1 MRSVCVVS
9 QEQALAESAPAKPAS
24 APKPSAS
31 STPVAVPRVDWKAV
45 WPLPV
50 LALATVALVGGVVK
64 GLLNVPAVDPAAPL
78 VEVRALVAA
87 GEYEKAIETVNQ
99 KLLPAITV
107 GAIAP
112 EASAEAL
119 LLRARSLLSGQAALG
134 VRLPANY
141 KSALTDFEQSVAF
154 GGKLSDVD
162 RADSAEA
169 HAALGDT
176 KKAVELA
183 RELPESLK
191 DRRLVILR
199 RVVDANLAA
208 KDVRYDQTVALLG
221 ELLEADGASMDER
234 AWAIARQAELR
245 LAMSFDEEAIT
256 KLLVAIPRLEG
267 ISAERRGELVY
278 LLGKAYYQAGQFE
291 QAAKQLASARTFL
304 EPQDALMGEAGVLI
318 GRILQAGGQLEQAR
332 EEFQAVYERHG
343 GGGNGPVGAGLPAAL
358 GLGETQAAAG
368 EDGLAL
374 ESYGEVIGHLLEAS
388 GAAAQ
393 PQSGRAESGHGA
405 GAESKGD
412 HGSASDHGAAGAK
425 AGAGEAAAKKDE
437 HGSAAKPE
445 HGEKAGGEKAG
456 GEEAVGERAAGH
468 GSGRQLAGGA
478 GVAGGS
484 RRDVTVALVGAS
496 LMDRYAERASSGEHT
511 RALPYAMAAERL
523 YRGTKTA
530 TPASVPLGIG
540 ASSRAEGMRILNEAR
555 TTPTGQLP
563 IDQISPVTQAEA
575 KKYLIEA
582 GVAFRDH
589 AAKVVVTDK
598 GAFDESTWNS
608 ADCFD
613 LAADRENAKMA
624 FSAYIQSAASDDPRR
639 PEARFR
645 LAQTLQAERDYAA
658 AAAGYRQLI
667 DAASAGQSGPFADA
681 AIVPLARC
689 YLLDDKAEND
699 AQAEQLLLG
708 AVDGATVPPESE
720 VYRSAT
726 VELGEMLHARGRY
739 PEAIERLDEAVTRY
753 PDHERFAV
761 LVFKLADANRLSAAE
776 LGEELK
782 QAKPQRDLE
791 VLTVLREQRL
801 QHAGQL
807 FAKTIDLLAKK
818 DRRKFTRMDKL
829 AERNSTFALGDVAFE
844 QGDFDRAITL
854 YDAARQ
860 KYTGDPSS
868 LVAMVQIVNCYVA
881 QNKWSEAATAN
892 ERARQQLASLPED
905 VWKSPD
911 LPMERKHWERWLD
924 ASSLLDRRFGA
935 SRAVGGE

>member
-1 MRSVCVVS
+1 MRSVCVQS

-24 APKPSAS
+24 RSQPSAA
-31 STPVAVPRVDWKAV
+31 STPVAAPRVDWKAV

-50 LALATVALVGGVVK
+50 LALATLALVGGVVK

-99 KLLPAITV
+99 KLLPAITM
-107 GAIAP
+107 GAIP
-112 EASAEAL
+112 REASAETL

-134 VRLPANY
+134 MRLPANY

-154 GGKLSDVD
+154 GGKLSDLD
-162 RADSAEA
+162 RADIADA

-176 KKAVELA
+176 KKAVEVA
-183 RELPESLK
+183 RDLPESLK

-199 RVVDANLAA
+199 HVVDANLAA
-208 KDVRYDQTVALLG
+208 KDVRYDQTLELLS

-234 AWAIARQAELR
+234 AWAMARQAELR
-245 LAMSFDEEAIT
+245 LAMNFDEEAII

-267 ISAERRGELVY
+267 ISAARRGELVF

-291 QAAKQLASARTFL
+291 QASKQLESARKFL
-304 EPQDALMGEAGVLI
+304 EPQDALVGEAGVLI

-332 EEFQAVYERHG
+332 EEFQAVYEQHG
-343 GGGNGPVGAGLPAAL
+343 GGGNGATGPGLPAVL

-368 EDGLAL
+368 EDSLAL
-374 ESYGEVIGHLLEAS
+374 ESYGEVTEHLLESS
-388 GAAAQ
+388 GAVGR
-393 PQSGRAESGHGA
+393 PLSGRAESGHGA
-405 GAESKGD
+405 GDKSAGD
-412 HGSASDHGAAGAK
+412 RGAPGAK
-425 AGAGEAAAKKDE
+425 
-437 HGSAAKPE
+437 SE

-456 GEEAVGERAAGH
+456 GH
-468 GSGRQLAGGA
+468 GSGSQSGA
-478 GVAGGS
+478 GVVGGTRAV

-496 LMDRYAERASSGEHT
+496 LMDRYAERASSSEHT
-511 RALPYAMAAERL
+511 RALPFAMAAERL

-555 TTPTGQLP
+555 TTPSGQLP
-563 IDQISPVTQAEA
+563 IDQTSPVTQAEA
-575 KKYLIEA
+575 KKFLIEA
-582 GVAFRDH
+582 GVAFRNH

-598 GAFDESTWNS
+598 GAYDESTWNS

-689 YLLDDKAEND
+689 YLLDDKPEND

-708 AVDGATVPPESE
+708 AVDGAMVPPESE

-726 VELGEMLHARGRY
+726 VELGEMLHARSRY

-776 LGEELK
+776 LAEELK
-782 QAKPQRDLE
+782 QAKPQRDRE
-791 VLTVLREQRL
+791 ALTVLREQRL

-807 FAKTIDLLAKK
+807 FAKTIEVLAKK
-818 DRRKFTRMDKL
+818 DRRKFTLMDKL